1 MEIPEYARIW
11 WFYERFR
18 FMILAKISEQRQTPW
33 GYILGC
39 MGLFCFSAGLRFWGL
54 NRFNTLV
61 FDEVYFANNGYNY
74 LHQSPFFDIHPPLG
88 KLLIALG
95 MNLAQWMPFD
105 PTIVTETDLWTL
117 PTWHYRWLNA
127 MVGSCIP
134 LLGVAIVETL
144 TRQRRSAL
152 LAGFLISLDGL
163 LLVESRYSLLNIYLV
178 FFGLLGHYFFFQA
191 ILSSPSQRSFGSRSL
206 RLILAGIMLGACVS
220 IKWNGLGFLLAIYGL
235 WSIAL
240 LLRWWIGWQQ
250 QPRETSIP
258 LFPRYL
264 RKITAFHEKRTK
276 LTVDGTFAPPSSH
289 LKLIDDRL
297 NILQRITVL
306 RPYHLL
312 LYFGLIPALFYR
324 LQWIPHLQ
332 LNPQFDFWE
341 VHRQIWGYN
350 IRLQS
355 GQAVHPYCSTWNTWP
370 WLIRPVGYFFEEVKT
385 SADALY
391 FGLSKTVLPRIYD
404 VHAFGNPFLWWASA
418 LAIVFLLFFT
428 IYGCINRLK
437 LFQSILSPAFTPSQA
452 SVQSN
457 VELGI
462 VLYWLVSFGANW
474 LPWSLVSRCLYLYH
488 HMPAS
493 IFSFCALGW
502 CLNRGLQQ
510 SDRFWNLCSWITI
523 VLVLFSFLYWLP
535 IYLGLPLPPE
545 AFHQRMWFRSW
556 Y

>member
-1 MEIPEYARIW
+1 
-11 WFYERFR
+11 
-18 FMILAKISEQRQTPW
+18 MILAKMSENRQKPW

-39 MGLFCFSAGLRFWGL
+39 IGLFCFSAGLRFWGL

-74 LHQSPFFDIHPPLG
+74 LHQIPFFDIHPPLG

-95 MNLAQWMPFD
+95 MSLAKWLPFD
-105 PTIVTETDLWTL
+105 QTIVTQTDIWTL

-127 MVGSCIP
+127 TIGSCIP
-134 LLGVAIVETL
+134 LLGVAIVQTL
-144 TRQRRSAL
+144 THQGRYAL

-163 LLVESRYSLLNIYLV
+163 LLVESRYCLLNIYLV

-191 ILSSPSQRSFGSRSL
+191 ILSSPSKRSFGVRSL
-206 RLILAGIMLGACVS
+206 RLTLAGMMLGACIS

-235 WSIAL
+235 WSIGL
-240 LLRWWIGWQQ
+240 FLRWWAWWQQ
-250 QPRETSIP
+250 QPAEVSIS

-264 RKITAFHEKRTK
+264 RKITSFIDHHPARY
-276 LTVDGTFAPPSSH
+276 SSECSSENQSN
-289 LKLIDDRL
+289 DRL
-297 NILQRITVL
+297 DILRRITLL
-306 RPYHLL
+306 RPHHLF

-350 IRLQS
+350 IRMQS
-355 GQAVHPYCSTWNTWP
+355 GASVHPYCSTWNTWP

-385 SADALY
+385 SADAIY

-418 LAIVFLLFFT
+418 GAIVFLLLFT
-428 IYGCINRLK
+428 LNIWRERFTRYRSVKSKSFYSENSPSISQST
-437 LFQSILSPAFTPSQA
+437 FQSKA

-462 VLYWLVSFGANW
+462 VIYWLVSYGANW
-474 LPWSLVSRCLYLYH
+474 LPWSQVSRCLYLYH

-502 CLNRGLQQ
+502 LLNRGLQQ
-510 SDRFWNLCSWITI
+510 SDRFWNLCSWMTI
-523 VLVLFSFLYWLP
+523 VLIFFSFIYWLP

-545 AFHQRMWFRSW
+545 AFHQRMWLRSW